1 MPTQDGQAWIGRTPQ
16 GSSGGRNA
24 GVGLVA
30 AGVDAGCMVDV
41 FMVERQRQRQD
52 P

>member
-1 MPTQDGQAWIGRTPQ
+1 MPTQDGQAWIGRAPQ
-16 GSSGGRNA
+16 GSSGGDA
-24 GVGLVA
+24 GLGLVA

-41 FMVERQRQRQD
+41 FMVERQRQA